1 MVVRAYGQKQSSVQR
16 IAWFG
21 LLSFALTFSSCLPSE
36 NEDESGI
43 GECADLM
50 GLSLSLGADNY
61 CGIDSEFIRNVEFTV
76 EGSSGRWLTRR
87 GQANVDRTCHTG
99 EFESFGDE
107 RCLVALTENFE
118 TETRGGHLGR
128 VRVTYDVEVVGTEVY
143 GLVQARVA
151 CPRDADCGPEFFR
164 GECAF
169 QGAVEGNLICTDAGC
184 QPPVCAP
191 QEIIPDE
198 GFADM
203 SFAGDADL
211 SGLCATEV
219 TFSSDKTRLNPGDQT
234 RISWTPTPNTG
245 LVNIYLLKSG
255 KK

>member
-1 MVVRAYGQKQSSVQR
+1 MK
-16 IAWFG
+16 
-21 LLSFALTFSSCLPSE
+21 
-36 NEDESGI
+36 
-43 GECADLM
+43 
-50 GLSLSLGADNY
+50 
-61 CGIDSEFIRNVEFTV
+61 
-76 EGSSGRWLTRR
+76 LTRR
-87 GQANVDRTCHTG
+87 GQANVNRTCHTG
-99 EFESFGDE
+99 EFESFGDD

-118 TETRGGHLGR
+118 TETRGGHQSR

-151 CPRDADCGPEFFR
+151 CPRDTNCGPEFFR

-203 SFAGDADL
+203 SFVGDADL

-245 LVNIYLLKSG
+245 LVNIYLLREYAPEETLPSPSSDAWTLIGSRKRTTAPSIGRSRMALPKAVYLRSPVLPKSTSSP
-255 KK
+255 